1 MTGTFDV
8 IVAGIGGMGSAAAF
22 HLARRGLRVLGL
34 EQFDIPHDLGSSHGV
49 NRIIRMA
56 YAEHP
61 GYVPLL
67 RRSYELWRELGTL
80 AGEQIL
86 YVTGGLDISADGD
99 GSQFQRSRYS
109 CEVNGLDH
117 ETLDAAELMRRFPA
131 IRVPDDYHAVYQ
143 PDGGFVLSERGIVAH
158 VEQAHR
164 HGAVIHAREPLVS
177 WEADGDGVRV
187 TTARGTYSAARL
199 VITAGAWA
207 NKLLDVLKPGLAVP
221 ERQVL
226 AWLQPTQ
233 PELFALGALPVWIL
247 DAPEG
252 VFYGFPVYGIP
263 GFKFGRMHHREQRV
277 DPDTIDRTPDA
288 ADEALLRGFAG
299 RYFPGGAGPTMTLKA
314 CMFTNTPDE
323 HFILDRHPEFPQVV
337 FGAGFS
343 GHGYKF
349 CPVIGEV
356 LADLAMD
363 GHSPHPVDWL
373 GVGRFAD

>member
-1 MTGTFDV
+1 
-8 IVAGIGGMGSAAAF
+8 
-22 HLARRGLRVLGL
+22 
-34 EQFDIPHDLGSSHGV
+34 
-49 NRIIRMA
+49 
-56 YAEHP
+56 
-61 GYVPLL
+61 
-67 RRSYELWRELGTL
+67 
-80 AGEQIL
+80 
-86 YVTGGLDISADGD
+86 
-99 GSQFQRSRYS
+99 
-109 CEVNGLDH
+109 
-117 ETLDAAELMRRFPA
+117 
-131 IRVPDDYHAVYQ
+131 
-143 PDGGFVLSERGIVAH
+143 
-158 VEQAHR
+158 
-164 HGAVIHAREPLVS
+164 
-177 WEADGDGVRV
+177 
-187 TTARGTYSAARL
+187 L

-233 PELFALGALPVWIL
+233 PDLFALGALPVWIL

-288 ADEALLRGFAG
+288 ADEALLRGFAA

-323 HFILDRHPEFPQVV
+323 HFILDRHPEYPQVV

-349 CPVIGEV
+349 CPVIGEA
-356 LADLAMD
+356 LADLAID
-363 GHSPHPVDWL
+363 GRSPHPVEWL